1 MNSILNHDKMKL
13 TTIKILKE
21 KMNLYGDK
29 FYLKKGGWGRLFIFQ
44 RMGKTVKKI
53 WVKAKSL
60 DATIWVPA
68 KGHRK
73 KLSRH

>member
-1 MNSILNHDKMKL
+1 
-13 TTIKILKE
+13 
-21 KMNLYGDK
+21 MNLYGDK
-29 FYLKKGGWGRLFIFQ
+29 IYLKKGVGGLFNFEH
-44 RMGKTVKKI
+44 MGKTVRKI

-60 DATIWVPA
+60 DATIWDPA